1 MKIKLCPECSE
12 GFRRLSIALGVAG
25 YLFLIQYYILED
37 IKHDFQYD
45 MYWGWTLFV
54 VGPAFFYLYS
64 LSRGAPSA
72 TRPRIRL

>member
-45 MYWGWTLFV
+45 MYWGCKPYTPLA
-54 VGPAFFYLYS
+54 GE
-64 LSRGAPSA
+64 
-72 TRPRIRL
+72 RLQPLGHVSVFKAL